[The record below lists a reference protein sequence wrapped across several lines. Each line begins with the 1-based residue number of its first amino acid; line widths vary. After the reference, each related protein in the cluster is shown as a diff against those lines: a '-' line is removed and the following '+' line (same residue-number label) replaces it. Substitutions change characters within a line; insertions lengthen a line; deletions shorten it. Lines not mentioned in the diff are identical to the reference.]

1 MAEEKT
7 NNKKEWEFDAE
18 IYFWGA
24 SIGGKSASGSD
35 IDVEIDDIL
44 DNLKFAVM
52 GVAAVR
58 KGKWSLNT
66 DLIYLDIS
74 DSATLAPG
82 VCANLELFGWALRR
96 LSATTS

>member
-58 KGKWSLNT
+58 KGKWSRT
-66 DLIYLDIS
+66 RGDF
-74 DSATLAPG
+74 P
-82 VCANLELFGWALRR
+82 VLRTWEGMNFQNR
-96 LSATTS
+96 TSNFQRRRK